1 MSDLKKEFFAQNT
14 EYSRC
19 LNEYY
24 DKFLEGQDIN
34 FDNVC
39 QDKLE
44 KMKNTGEFYKDM
56 QKEFEKY
63 QIENAKEKEK
73 EKK

>member
-1 MSDLKKEFFAQNT
+1 MSDLKKVFFEQNI
-14 EYSRC
+14 EYSMC

-34 FDNVC
+34 FDNLC

-44 KMKNTGEFYKDM
+44 KMKKTGEFYKDM

-63 QIENAKEKEK
+63 QKESEK